1 MDQRDV
7 TLIIYNLK
15 DGDKFTFK
23 IIKKDFPLLNYRRF
37 HEIVKIFI
45 HLGFV
50 KKVKSCYKRKRDQ
63 LEEDW
68 QSDGYLIMYGDRQ
81 IRFYII
87 K

>member
-1 MDQRDV
+1 MEQRDV

-45 HLGFV
+45 HLSKINFI
-50 KKVKSCYKRKRDQ
+50 S
-63 LEEDW
+63 
-68 QSDGYLIMYGDRQ
+68 SQ
-81 IRFYII
+81 IKYHS
-87 K
+87 KLSVSYPPNYAL